1 MSRVVHLE
9 LHTHDRAGASAFY
22 RELLQWRTEQ
32 IDSRWGT
39 YHALVLGDTLD
50 GGIIEC
56 GTCQPGWLP
65 YVEVDGIEARA
76 VRVTRSDVT
85 FAHRTR
91 RTPA

>member
-1 MSRVVHLE
+1 VSRVVHLE

-50 GGIIEC
+50 GGIVEC
-56 GTCQPGWLP
+56 GKCQPGGSRTSRSTASRLERFGLP
-65 YVEVDGIEARA
+65 AR
-76 VRVTRSDVT
+76 T
-85 FAHRTR
+85 
-91 RTPA
+91 